1 MQVGSSPL
9 NTVPVNSGGSIQPP
23 GPAPVVAAEAY
34 DWLVQVL
41 IGGTDRTADLMDVP
55 NIDRERGGAGLA
67 DFNLLI
73 REGAFHHELWRG
85 QSVLINYISERDGVV
100 SVRRR
105 FTGWIVSPVW
115 NSARRTL
122 LCKCSDRLQKRIDAL
137 SIEAINNLAPAYW
150 SADVYAEAAG
160 RSRWEYLQ
168 ERLETVVASV
178 NSDALGNLV
187 YSTWYAGPVEF
198 EFGHGTTLAGSV
210 EIESAELNSLTNKVE
225 IEADWR
231 FPRLRQKNVG
241 YGWSHPDTG
250 GFSGMQGFCSW
261 YNDTSELPDVDM
273 ILSACESSGQTVIS
287 AGFQRLPLTMADP
300 CGNGGAWINEYP
312 DLVLSAYVGADL
324 GGRDVGYLRLHAVS
338 KTGRTAILALVTRNT
353 GASFDRRPR
362 AYRFYLASVSGQGE
376 ALSISVSQL
385 FGIDEIA
392 PQEAPQPNRGYV
404 KLKSPEA
411 KETSRTPFTRDGEVV
426 ADDVTY
432 NLDGD
437 AGFEVTTTQ
446 TPFTVP
452 GTYTGERLIMLQVRL
467 DGESPTPIYA
477 KHATTCT
484 VPWPSLQWVTTRER
498 KVREWLHGGRDTLE
512 EALIKLTGS
521 VAVEAQ
527 VEFSVGDWTDQVT
540 ISAASAVDTEPY
552 AYGTAMPLDAV
563 TNTYSLSGVA
573 GAIQHVVPDLTVQH
587 LGPRLGG
594 SFFWSGSTRQPSF
607 GASVGVVGPV
617 QGTRAYLL
625 SLDMLSNNLLAV
637 SGRIDQGQQSYI
649 CAVAAGQV
657 KPYSGPYPAA
667 GLSAFGSYNPVTD
680 AVAIASTPINWI

>member
-1 MQVGSSPL
+1 MTGRVLVWPWHGRLQNGAIQLANGTYRSHPQPANAEVALELFGPGD
-9 NTVPVNSGGSIQPP
+9 THHIKVNGVEAISQAEEAIAPP
-23 GPAPVVAAEAY
+23 GGQWWAGEALLSGTMLY
-34 DWLVQVL
+34 GKKLDGWIYQGPEDSRWWVKIQNVTVGASSTTGAFRVRRFGR
-41 IGGTDRTADLMDVP
+41 IGGQP
-55 NIDRERGGAGLA
+55 EER
-67 DFNLLI
+67 LI
-73 REGAFHHELWRG
+73 
-85 QSVLINYISERDGVV
+85 S
-100 SVRRR
+100 
-105 FTGWIVSPVW
+105 FTL
-115 NSARRTL
+115 N
-122 LCKCSDRLQKRIDAL
+122 
-137 SIEAINNLAPAYW
+137 
-150 SADVYAEAAG
+150 AG
-160 RSRWEYLQ
+160 RCSPF
-168 ERLETVVASV
+168 
-178 NSDALGNLV
+178 DA
-187 YSTWYAGPVEF
+187 
-198 EFGHGTTLAGSV
+198 
-210 EIESAELNSLTNKVE
+210 
-225 IEADWR
+225 
-231 FPRLRQKNVG
+231 PR
-241 YGWSHPDTG
+241 
-250 GFSGMQGFCSW
+250 
-261 YNDTSELPDVDM
+261 
-273 ILSACESSGQTVIS
+273 I
-287 AGFQRLPLTMADP
+287 
-300 CGNGGAWINEYP
+300 
-312 DLVLSAYVGADL
+312 GADL

-512 EALIKLTGS
+512 EALIKLTGG

-573 GAIQHVVPDLTVQH
+573 GAIQHVVSDLSVQH

-594 SFFWSGSTRQPSF
+594 SFFWSGSARQPSF
-607 GASVGVVGPV
+607 GASVGVVGSV
-617 QGTRAYLL
+617 QGTRSYLL
-625 SLDMLSNNLLAV
+625 SVDMLSNNLLAV

-680 AVAIASTPINWI
+680 AVAIASTPVNWI